1 MSYLDTYNLW
11 LNHPC
16 LDEKSKEELLK
27 MSEKEKEDA
36 FYTNIKFGTA
46 GMRGVMGVGS
56 DRINIYTIRKAT
68 LGFAN
73 YLNKNNKNGV
83 AIGYDN
89 RHNSKEYAY
98 DCAALLASQ
107 GIKTYLF
114 DSLRPTPELSFAT
127 RYYKCDGGIMITAS
141 HNPKQYNGYKL
152 YDETGCQLIPEIAE
166 KVTTEV
172 NKISDPLSIK
182 VDDYDK
188 SLITIINNEVDE
200 AYYKEVMNISLRKD
214 LKNKDSIKIVFSP
227 EHGASNIPVTETLKR
242 AGFDVHV
249 VENQASPDG
258 DFPNTKTPNPE
269 EAGAYEGV
277 IDLAKKIDADLLL
290 VCDPDGDRMGVGVK
304 KDGDYLIFNGNQTGA
319 LLLEYILS
327 TRKELGICVDNPVM
341 FNTIVTS
348 DIGEAVAGYY
358 GVECEKTL
366 TGFKFIGNK
375 VKQYEENGNKTYVFG
390 YEESYGSLISPF
402 VRDKDATQA
411 CMMLA
416 EEAVYYHGQ
425 GKTLYDV
432 LLDIFNKVGAYYD
445 MQFSIMLPGADGA
458 EKLAAIMKSIRENP
472 FTLKGYD
479 TVKIEDYKLKKIIYS
494 DGKIEELTGFDVT
507 DALKYY
513 LNDGSFVAIRP
524 SGTEPK
530 CKIYLS
536 AKADTYD
543 LAIKKCEE
551 FKSLL
556 SDIVK

>member
-1 MSYLDTYNLW
+1 MSYIDTYNLW
-11 LNHPC
+11 LNHPNI
-16 LDEKSKEELLK
+16 DAKSHEELLK

-83 AIGYDN
+83 AIAYDN

-166 KVTTEV
+166 KVTKEV
-172 NKISDPLSIK
+172 EMIDDPLSITLG
-182 VDDYDK
+182 DYDK
-188 SLITIINNEVDE
+188 SLINIINKEVDE
-200 AYYKEVMNISLRKD
+200 AYYKEVLNISLRKD
-214 LKNKDSIKIVFSP
+214 LKDKDSIKIVFSP
-227 EHGASNIPVTETLKR
+227 EHGASNIPVRETLKR
-242 AGFDVHV
+242 AGFNVHV
-249 VENQASPDG
+249 VESQESPDG

-269 EAGAYEGV
+269 ELGAYEGV

-327 TRKELGICVDNPVM
+327 TRQELGIKCDNPVM

-348 DIGEAVAGYY
+348 DIGEAVANYY

-366 TGFKFIGNK
+366 TGFKYIGNK
-375 VKQYEENGNKTYVFG
+375 VKKYEENGKKNYVFG

-416 EEAVYYHGQ
+416 EEAVYYHKQ

-445 MQFSIMLPGADGA
+445 AQFSIMLPGADGA
-458 EKLAAIMKSIRENP
+458 VKLAEIMKNIRENP
-472 FTLKGYD
+472 FTLPGYK
-479 TVKIEDYKLKKIIYS
+479 TVKIEDYKLKKTTYS
-494 DGKIEELTGFDVT
+494 DGKIEELSGFDVT

-513 LNDGSFVAIRP
+513 LDDGSFVAIRP

-536 AKADTYD
+536 CKADTYD
-543 LAIKKCEE
+543 EAIKKCDE

-556 SDIVK
+556 SEIVK

>member
-1 MSYLDTYNLW
+1 MSYIDTYNLW
-11 LNHPC
+11 LNHPSI
-16 LDEKSKEELLK
+16 DEKSKEELLK

-56 DRINIYTIRKAT
+56 ARINIYTIRKAT

-152 YDETGCQLIPEIAE
+152 YDETGCQLIPEIAA
-166 KVTTEV
+166 KVTSEV
-172 NKISDPLSIK
+172 EKIGDPLAITIG
-182 VDDYDK
+182 DYDK
-188 SLITIINNEVDE
+188 SLVNIINKEVDE
-200 AYYKEVMNISLRKD
+200 AYYSEVLNISLRKD
-214 LKNKDSIKIVFSP
+214 LKNRDSIKIVFSP
-227 EHGASNIPVTETLKR
+227 EHGASCVPVTETLKR

-249 VENQASPDG
+249 VESQAIFDG

-277 IDLAKKIDADLLL
+277 IALAKEIDADLLL

-327 TRKELGICVDNPVM
+327 TRKELGIKCDNPVM

-348 DIGEAVAGYY
+348 DIGEAVANYY

-366 TGFKFIGNK
+366 TGFKYIGNK
-375 VKQYEENGNKTYVFG
+375 VKQYEENGKKHYVFG

-416 EEAVYYHGQ
+416 EEAVYYHLQ

-445 MQFSIMLPGADGA
+445 AQFSIMLPGADGA
-458 EKLAAIMKSIRENP
+458 EKLANIMKNIRENP
-472 FTLKGYD
+472 FTLPGYK
-479 TVKIEDYKLKKIIYS
+479 TVKIEDYKLKKTIYS
-494 DGKIEELTGFDVT
+494 DGLVEELTGFDTT

-513 LNDGSFVAIRP
+513 LQDGSFVAIRP

-536 AKADTYD
+536 TKADTYEN
-543 LAIKKCEE
+543 AIKKCDE

-556 SDIVK
+556 SEIVK